1 MWKFNKKQKKS
12 DDLDTRVSDLKQ
24 LVEIGYKFNYLG
36 RECVVTGHSKFFPMV
51 GNVPMLNF
59 DYVDNDGV
67 IHSILANVEEL
78 PALIGKELK

>member
-1 MWKFNKKQKKS
+1 MWPFKKYFKEI
-12 DDLDTRVSDLKQ
+12 DDLETKISNLKQ
-24 LVEIGYKFNYLG
+24 LVEIGHKFSYLG

-59 DYVDNDGV
+59 DYVDKNGV
-67 IHSILANVEEL
+67 IHSMLANVEEL